1 MCAIC
6 LQGPAG
12 PNGPPGK
19 DGSNGMPGAIGPPG
33 HRGPPGYV
41 GPAVSKYTFEYSFDI
56 FQFMFPETTKSE
68 Q

>member
-1 MCAIC
+1 MSAIC

-41 GPAVSKYTFEYSFDI
+41 GPAVSKYTFEYFFRHFSIHVSRDN
-56 FQFMFPETTKSE
+56 
-68 Q
+68 